1 MINEGII
8 KINSKVLEPS
18 DLKRLDK
25 QEKENITTTAATVK
39 GRKTIFD
46 KNKIYCFASQKVCTL
61 LADFLFCKLIKSN
74 VNNNKLVDKKVM
86 HLFYIIR
93 LMKCEKKYH
102 LR

>member
-46 KNKIYCFASQKVCTL
+46 KNL
-61 LADFLFCKLIKSN
+61 NLLFCSSKS
-74 VNNNKLVDKKVM
+74 LY
-86 HLFYIIR
+86 FIG
-93 LMKCEKKYH
+93 
-102 LR
+102 